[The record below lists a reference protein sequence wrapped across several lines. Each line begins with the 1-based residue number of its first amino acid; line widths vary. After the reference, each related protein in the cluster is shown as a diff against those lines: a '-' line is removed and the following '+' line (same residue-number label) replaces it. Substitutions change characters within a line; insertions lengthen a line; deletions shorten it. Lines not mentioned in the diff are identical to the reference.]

1 MAGSYSF
8 LNEKTMRPELHARTK
23 ETIMHDLS
31 RQADWRQGWI
41 LVMCGFLPVMA
52 IIALSPTLP
61 TLLAHFKDV
70 GNPQLMVPLLITA
83 PSACIALFAPAAG
96 AIVDRFGR
104 RKLMLWA
111 MAVYGIGGFIPFF
124 IDNFW
129 AVIAGR
135 VVIGLG
141 EAAVLTVSNTLLADY
156 FEEKARHRWLML
168 QGLAG
173 SVLGS
178 VTIAGSGFLAA
189 KGWQR
194 PFAVYG
200 IAFPIL
206 LASVFYLFEPV
217 PRARTQQDAAAAPV
231 SASPFPYMVALV
243 VCGVTVLLSTI
254 YYVQVIHFS
263 VLLKDLGVTDP
274 QSIGLAMAIPSLGV
288 PIGAVLFKLTTRY
301 GVAVQI
307 ALVFLG
313 YCIGLGGIGL
323 APDYKVALAFAF
335 VQQLANGI
343 IVPALVA
350 FAQRSFSF
358 EHRGR
363 GMGWWASAFFI
374 AQFLSPAVVNAVR
387 GMAGGLQPAFVVFG
401 IVAGIGALVTL
412 LVRGRA
418 AVPAVSASI

>member
-1 MAGSYSF
+1 MVNDHQAG
-8 LNEKTMRPELHARTK
+8 
-23 ETIMHDLS
+23 

-41 LVMCGFLPVMA
+41 LVMSGFLPVMA

-96 AIVDRFGR
+96 VITDRFGR
-104 RKLMLWA
+104 RNLMLWA

-129 AVIAGR
+129 AVVAGR

-141 EAAVLTVSNTLLADY
+141 EAAVLTVSNTLMADY
-156 FEEKARHRWLML
+156 FDEKARHRWLML

-173 SVLGS
+173 SILGS
-178 VTIAGSGFLAA
+178 VTIACSGFLAA
-189 KGWQR
+189 KGWQW

-200 IAFPIL
+200 VAFPIL
-206 LASVFYLFEPV
+206 IASIFYLYEPQRRV
-217 PRARTQQDAAAAPV
+217 RQQADAAAPA
-231 SASPFPYMVALV
+231 AGSPFPVKVAMV

-263 VLLKDLGVTDP
+263 VLLKELGVLDP
-274 QSIGLAMAIPSLGV
+274 QAIGLAMAIPSLGV
-288 PIGAVLFKLTTRY
+288 PIGSVVFKLTTRF
-301 GVAVQI
+301 GVPRQI
-307 ALVFLG
+307 ALVFLA

-343 IVPALVA
+343 IVPVLVA
-350 FAQRSFSF
+350 FAQSSFSF
-358 EHRGR
+358 QHRGR
-363 GMGWWASAFFI
+363 GMGWWASAFFA
-374 AQFLSPAVVNAVR
+374 AQFLSPAVVNLVR
-387 GMAGGLQPAFVVFG
+387 GLFGGLQPAFVVFAV
-401 IVAGIGALVTL
+401 IAGIGAVVTM

-418 AVPAVSASI
+418 AAPAVSVRI

>member
-1 MAGSYSF
+1 
-8 LNEKTMRPELHARTK
+8 
-23 ETIMHDLS
+23 MHTA

-41 LVMCGFLPVMA
+41 LVMAGFLPVMA
-52 IIALSPTLP
+52 IIALSPTVP

-83 PSACIALFAPAAG
+83 PSACIALFAPGAG

-104 RKLMLWA
+104 RRLMLWA
-111 MAVYGIGGFIPFF
+111 TAVYGIGGFIPFF

-129 AVIAGR
+129 AVVAGR

-156 FEEKARHRWLML
+156 FDEKARHRWLML
-168 QGLAG
+168 QGLMG
-173 SVLGS
+173 SILGS
-178 VTIAGSGFLAA
+178 VTIACSGFLAA
-189 KGWQR
+189 KGWQW

-200 IAFPIL
+200 VAFPIL
-206 LASVFYLFEPV
+206 LASMFYLYEPQ
-217 PRARTQQDAAAAPV
+217 PRVRAQQDAVAPAAAGL
-231 SASPFPYMVALV
+231 PFPYRVALA

-263 VLLKDLGVTDP
+263 VLLKDLGVLDP
-274 QSIGLAMAIPSLGV
+274 QSIGLAMAIPSIGV
-288 PIGAVLFKLTTRY
+288 PIGAVLFKLTTRF
-301 GVAVQI
+301 GVRSQI

-313 YCIGLGGIGL
+313 YCIGLAGIGL

-335 VQQLANGI
+335 VQQLANGL

-350 FAQRSFSF
+350 FAQSSFSF

-363 GMGWWASAFFI
+363 GMGWWASAFFA
-374 AQFLSPAVVNAVR
+374 AQFLSPAVVNLVR
-387 GMAGGLQPAFVVFG
+387 SVFGGLQPAFLVFG
-401 IVAGIGALVTL
+401 VVAGIGAAVTVL
-412 LVRGRA
+412 LRGRA
-418 AVPAVSASI
+418 TAPAVSARI